1 MRASVVHAV
10 VSAAAAMLYLSSVA
24 LAAGT
29 GIHKELFTT
38 NAICRKQYC
47 ANPIFP
53 GMEDLHRLNQASWV
67 STTLQKTS
75 PSMSFCR
82 GAINY
87 NPSMPAPDGGGGAS
101 LASLVKRQDNAAAT
115 MFFYHLAGMGI
126 EAWEY
131 PKPQYEDDDC
141 IKSVWRLS
149 CYTYFPKAQVGT
161 QEGAASTYLRPCQS
175 SCFNYLRAC
184 QVECCD
190 ESVQCVFTHTKAL
203 SATTSVTTEG
213 YTSHDG
219 PSSMCTGSARRAQ
232 QGPTALFGA
241 LLLLFHALWFGD
253 VVADGVRHIAAGVVN
268 RRSAMVGVLLVLSL
282 SLQGCD
288 ADVPS
293 HVVGNWRGQA
303 DYLITYEFIPPGGS
317 AKDAQLNSC
326 SLDRLS
332 QTLQC
337 SGRGVCKAWD
347 PDNLNNPVAF
357 CECDRDWADPECRT
371 PRKSQVSA
379 YLLSVFFG
387 LFGADQ
393 FYLGFPVMGALKL
406 ATLGGAGIWWIVDIV
421 RIGSAP
427 VYATNFRLG
436 NDLPHWAFVL
446 VTVVLAFLLG
456 FAIVFWSTL
465 RHRRKKRKEALLMQ
479 SEEEARGIGNTDFN
493 PAYVPQPPQQGGP
506 FTPGHA
512 GGYGSMQPYMQGA
525 PGQPAKFVGNL

>member
-1 MRASVVHAV
+1 MMRAPLGVVLTLLFHAAV
-10 VSAAAAMLYLSSVA
+10 LSSA
-24 LAAGT
+24 T

-47 ANPIFP
+47 VNPIFP
-53 GMEDLHRLNQASWV
+53 GMEDLHRLKGASWV
-67 STTLQKTS
+67 SATLQKTA
-75 PSMSFCR
+75 PSMSFCK

-87 NPSMPAPDGGGGAS
+87 NPSLPAPDNGGGAS

-161 QEGAASTYLRPCQS
+161 QEGAASTFLAPCQS
-175 SCFNYLRAC
+175 SCFNYIRAC

-190 ESVQCVFTHTKAL
+190 ESVQCVFSHTKAL
-203 SATTSVTTEG
+203 SATTSITTDG
-213 YTSHDG
+213 YAAHDG
-219 PSSMCTGSARRAQ
+219 PSSMCTGSARRSQ
-232 QGPTALFGA
+232 TPSFIMSFV
-241 LLLLFHALWFGD
+241 LLFQVMWFGEAI
-253 VVADGVRHIAAGVVN
+253 ADGLRRLVSKRSMAFGV
-268 RRSAMVGVLLVLSL
+268 MVVLAL

-293 HVVGNWRGQA
+293 HVVGNWRGQS

-379 YLLSVFFG
+379 YLLSIFFG

-393 FYLGFPVMGALKL
+393 FFLGFPVMGALKL
-406 ATLGGAGIWWIVDIV
+406 STLGGAGIWYVVDII

-427 VYATNFRLG
+427 VYASNFRVG

-456 FAIVFWSTL
+456 FALVFWSTL

-479 SEEEARGIGNTDFN
+479 SEEEARGIGATDFN
-493 PAYVPQPPQQGGP
+493 PAFVPQPPQAGFGGQS
-506 FTPGHA
+506 
-512 GGYGSMQPYMQGA
+512 GYGSMQPYMQGGQ
-525 PGQPAKFVGNL
+525 GQPAKFVGNL